1 MFNCYDNVRINC
13 PYFNNDVNGKIGKIM
28 SNDKYDGIKNDTFY
42 TVRVPHEEK
51 ENSTISI
58 ILLVYSKYLTKIPK
72 ITSKQRTVL
81 EALHLLGYNYIA
93 CDLNNKSYAFKECPE
108 KYFETRIW
116 RAENEESK
124 LPLSNVNC
132 IMEGI
137 CFWEDTKPISIS
149 NLLDDINDITK

>member
-13 PYFNNDVNGKIGKIM
+13 PYFNNDVNGKIGRIV
-28 SNDKYDGIKNDTFY
+28 SNGKYDGIKNDTFY
-42 TVRVPHEEK
+42 TVRVTPEEK

-58 ILLVYSKYLTKIPK
+58 ILLVYSNYLTKIPK
-72 ITSKQRTVL
+72 ITSKQRTIL

-108 KYFETRIW
+108 KYFKTRIW

-124 LPLSNVNC
+124 LPLSNVNN

-137 CFWEDTKPISIS
+137 CSWEDTKPISIS